1 MSFACVAQSGDRM
14 LISLTK
20 ILAKKRKPA
29 MKDSSV
35 GMQFLKLL
43 SVLFVI
49 LLLHI
54 VAMVQLEKL
63 PVGDAIWLTMTSAT
77 TVGYGDLSAQTTG
90 GRLATIILLYIGG
103 IAILAQ
109 VAAMYFEHRQ
119 DVRNRMLKGDWS
131 WTMENH
137 IVFLNCPEEVDEEY
151 FYQAI
156 LGLRESSADLA
167 SLPIVIVCE
176 RFKDGI
182 SDRLRKLDVVH
193 VSKPVTSQETL
204 ESASVKDAHTVV
216 ILSKDQ
222 LDPTSDSIN
231 FELVDRLREMGIKG
245 RIIVEAVKD
254 ENRARL
260 KKVGADNVLRPIRT
274 YPEMLMRAIIAP
286 GSEQVMETLFDSYG
300 EECIRYEASVK
311 SSWLDIIHKLTSND
325 LGIPIAFENTQGE
338 VVNVPSSKD
347 MVTTKAIYVIVNEG
361 RSKTSE
367 AIEKILQSA

>member
-1 MSFACVAQSGDRM
+1 M
-14 LISLTK
+14 LIGFKK
-20 ILAKKRKPA
+20 IFFRKRKSII
-29 MKDSSV
+29 KDSSV
-35 GMQFLKLL
+35 GLQLLKLL
-43 SVLFVI
+43 SVLFAI
-49 LLLHI
+49 LLLHT
-54 VAMVQLEKL
+54 VAMVQFEKL
-63 PVGDAIWLTMTSAT
+63 PIGDAIWLTMTSAT

-90 GRLATIILLYIGG
+90 GRIATIILLYIGG

-119 DVRNRMLKGDWS
+119 EVRNRMLKGDWS

-156 LGLRESSADLA
+156 SGLRKSSADLA
-167 SLPIVIVCE
+167 NLPIVIVCE
-176 RFKDGI
+176 RFKEGI

-193 VSKPVTSQETL
+193 VSKPISSKETL

-286 GSEQVMETLFDSYG
+286 GSEQVIETLFDSYG
-300 EECIRYEASVK
+300 EECIRYEAAVK

-325 LGIPIAFENTQGE
+325 LGIPIAFENDEGK
-338 VVNVPSSKD
+338 VVSVPSSKD
-347 MVTTKAIYVIVNEG
+347 VVTTKAIYVIVNEG
-361 RSKTSE
+361 RSKTNE
-367 AIEKILQSA
+367 EIEQVLKAA